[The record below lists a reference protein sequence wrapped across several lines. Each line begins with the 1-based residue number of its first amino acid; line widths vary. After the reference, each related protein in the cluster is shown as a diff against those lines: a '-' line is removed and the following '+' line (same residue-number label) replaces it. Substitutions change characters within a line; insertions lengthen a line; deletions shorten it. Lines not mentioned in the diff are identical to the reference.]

1 MLAAATLSILFGCF
15 QVHKIFEV
23 KLSSTYI
30 DEEQMDLASNDA
42 QKKEK
47 RVENKMI
54 EISELIQDGASTFLK

>member
-1 MLAAATLSILFGCF
+1 
-15 QVHKIFEV
+15 
-23 KLSSTYI
+23 
-30 DEEQMDLASNDA
+30 MDLASNDA